1 MIQIPVSEFQER
13 IVRIQAEM
21 DKKGLDA
28 IAVYGDEY
36 RKENLRYVCN
46 FWPIF
51 ERGICVI
58 PKFGTPVLA
67 GAPEGEKY
75 AREMSVWKDYCNIKE
90 FACVSVP
97 EEIDYPMAVFSS
109 LKDIFLS
116 ALNGGKRLGIVGVY
130 DIPAHIMDR
139 IKTAVGNIEIV
150 DAGDILNRLRL
161 IKSPNEIACL
171 KEAGR
176 QACEGY
182 KKLLEYAVDGNPETM
197 AAGAAEGA
205 ARMAGAED
213 INFMVFG
220 SGIRTET
227 VIGRATNKI
236 TRNGE
241 MLMAAMAV
249 QYQGYVS
256 TVEYPFVIGKANDL
270 QKRFLNVLFE
280 AANVQQEFIKAGTV
294 SGKMVRAVKDVFAKH
309 NMTEFDL
316 YPPMHGIGL
325 AEAES
330 PYPDEN
336 ADYLFE
342 SGMCVNSD
350 ISIWGHPAGSN
361 RIEEGFVITENGP
374 ETITP
379 FIRELVSKGI

>member
-1 MIQIPVSEFQER
+1 MICIPSSEFQER
-13 IVRIQAEM
+13 IIRIQAEM
-21 DKKGLDA
+21 EKNGIDA

-58 PKFGTPVLA
+58 PKVGNPVLA

-75 AREMSVWKDYCNIKE
+75 AKEMSVWQDYCNIKE

-97 EEIDYPMAVFSS
+97 EEIDSPLAEFST
-109 LKDIFLS
+109 LKDVLLG
-116 ALNGGKRLGIVGVY
+116 ALKGGKRLGLVGVF
-130 DIPAHIMDR
+130 DIPFHIMER
-139 IKTAVGNIEIV
+139 IKNAVGNVEII
-150 DAGDILNRLRL
+150 DAGAILNRLRL
-161 IKSPNEIACL
+161 VKSPNEIACL

-220 SGIRTET
+220 SGSRTET

-236 TRNGE
+236 MRNGE
-241 MLMAAMAV
+241 MVMAAMAV

-256 TVEYPFVIGKANDL
+256 TVEYPFVIGEANDQ

-280 AANVQQEFIKAGTV
+280 AANVQQEFLRAGVV
-294 SGKMVRAVKDVFAKH
+294 SGEMVRAVKAVFAKH

-336 ADYLFE
+336 AEYLFE

-361 RIEEGFVITENGP
+361 RIEEGFIITSNGP
-374 ETITP
+374 ESITP

>member
-1 MIQIPVSEFQER
+1 MIQIPKSEFQER

-21 DKKGLDA
+21 DKIGLDA
-28 IAVYGDEY
+28 VAVYGDEY

-58 PKFGTPVLA
+58 PKCGNPVLA

-75 AREMSVWKDYCNIKE
+75 AREMSVWQDYFNIRE

-97 EEIDYPMAVFSS
+97 EEINYPLAEFST
-109 LKDIFLS
+109 LRDILLG
-116 ALNGGKRLGIVGVY
+116 ALNGGKRLGLVGVY

-139 IKTAVGNIEIV
+139 IKKAVGEVRIE
-150 DAGDILNRLRL
+150 DAGPVINRLRL
-161 IKSPNEIACL
+161 VKSANEIACL

-182 KKLLEYAVDGNPETM
+182 KKLLEYAVDGNPETL

-236 TRNGE
+236 MRNGE

-256 TVEYPFVIGKANDL
+256 TVEYPFVIGKADDR
-270 QKRFLNVLFE
+270 QKQFLSVLFE
-280 AANVQQEFIKAGTV
+280 AANVQQGFLKAGTV
-294 SGKMVRAVKDVFAKH
+294 SGEMVRAVKAVFAKH
-309 NMTEFDL
+309 HMTEFDL

-336 ADYLFE
+336 AQYRFE

-374 ETITP
+374 ESITP
-379 FIRELVSKGI
+379 LIRELVAKGI

>member
-1 MIQIPVSEFQER
+1 
-13 IVRIQAEM
+13 A
-21 DKKGLDA
+21 
-28 IAVYGDEY
+28 
-36 RKENLRYVCN
+36 
-46 FWPIF
+46 
-51 ERGICVI
+51 
-58 PKFGTPVLA
+58 
-67 GAPEGEKY
+67 
-75 AREMSVWKDYCNIKE
+75 
-90 FACVSVP
+90 
-97 EEIDYPMAVFSS
+97 
-109 LKDIFLS
+109 
-116 ALNGGKRLGIVGVY
+116 
-130 DIPAHIMDR
+130 
-139 IKTAVGNIEIV
+139 
-150 DAGDILNRLRL
+150 
-161 IKSPNEIACL
+161 NEIACL

-182 KKLLEYAVDGNPETM
+182 KKLLEYAVDGNPETL

-236 TRNGE
+236 MRNGE

-256 TVEYPFVIGKANDL
+256 TVEYPFVIGKADDR
-270 QKRFLNVLFE
+270 QKQFLAVLFE
-280 AANVQQEFIKAGTV
+280 AANVQQGFLKAGTV
-294 SGKMVRAVKDVFAKH
+294 SGEMVRAVKAVFAKH
-309 NMTEFDL
+309 HMTEFDL

-336 ADYLFE
+336 AQYLFE

-361 RIEEGFVITENGP
+361 RIEEGFVITESGP
-374 ETITP
+374 ESITP
-379 FIRELVSKGI
+379 LIRELVAKGI